1 MFSIQAL
8 DCRLE
13 LAFVVAMGATDF
25 HGHVAAC
32 AGDGHVATCAENM
45 GKD

>member
-32 AGDGHVATCAENM
+32 AGGGQVRLAAEIW
-45 GKD
+45 